1 MVVAIFTSGTVDL
14 LEVSMLP
21 WKWRL
26 TPKNLL
32 VNKWKIDFVEF
43 QKPHTKHKTPII
55 ILGGAFSRFESFRRD
70 VELLYQY
77 HPVIIVE
84 LPGQGQNSQLAPQLN
99 FEHYA
104 HLLKGFIDRQGINK
118 VIPIAMSSGSAIAYH
133 FALHYPYN
141 TERLILSG
149 IAPDLRPSTSKL
161 LIESLNLIENR
172 RLEEFAQGVVLNM
185 MNYPRRKEMRG
196 SELLARGL
204 YRNVKSMSVT
214 DLERYKQNILR
225 SLRDHT
231 LPDIGPSVETMVM
244 VGEWDH
250 FTTPYENFKV
260 ARRCSRSVFSIV
272 TESDHLAPF
281 LKKEMVNHA
290 YLSFLEG
297 ERLHSRQGL
306 IVYRQTEYPELLR
319 QMDPRLPYRE
329 EAFLE
334 ASGGIHVSV
343 EVEDLNIFGCRLK
356 LGGLERTLM
365 QQKQLKLN
373 LPSGQI
379 SLGLLPFRED
389 ALTVTALFK
398 RTQFKLMH
406 DMELYLKELAPSSL
420 KNLRAA

>member
-1 MVVAIFTSGTVDL
+1 
-14 LEVSMLP
+14 MLP
-21 WKWRL
+21 WKWKL
-26 TPKNLL
+26 TPKSLF
-32 VNKWKIDFVEF
+32 VNKWKIDYVDFH
-43 QKPHTKHKTPII
+43 KPHTKQLTPIV

-70 VELLYQY
+70 VELLYQH
-77 HPVIIVE
+77 HPVILVE
-84 LPGQGQNSQLAPQLN
+84 LPGQGQNEQLAPNLN
-99 FEHYA
+99 FDHYA
-104 HLLKGFIDRQGINK
+104 HLLKGFIDRLGINK
-118 VIPIAMSSGSAIAYH
+118 IIPIAISSGGAIAYH
-133 FALHYPYN
+133 FAIHYPYN

-149 IAPDLRPSTSKL
+149 LAPDMRPSISKL
-161 LIESLNLIENR
+161 LLESLDLIEDR

-196 SELLARGL
+196 SEILARGL
-204 YRNVKSMSVT
+204 YRNVKSMNAT

-231 LPDIGPSVETMVM
+231 LPDIGPSVETMVIA
-244 VGEWDH
+244 GEWDH
-250 FTTPYENFKV
+250 YTTPYENFRV
-260 ARRCSRSVFSIV
+260 ARRCTRSVFSIL

-290 YLSFLEG
+290 YLSFLDG

-334 ASGGIHVSV
+334 VGGGMNVSV

-373 LPSGQI
+373 LPNGHL

-406 DMELYLKELAPSSL
+406 DMELYLAQLAPSTL
-420 KNLRAA
+420 KNLEAA